1 MKFSGPLNTL
11 VYKPDLCTGC
21 EMCMI
26 VCPHGVFGMN
36 GRKAEIVR
44 YEACMECGACQMNC
58 PFEAITVDSGVGCAF
73 ALMKAALTGKKESCS

>member
-1 MKFSGPLNTL
+1 M
-11 VYKPDLCTGC
+11 CT
-21 EMCMI
+21 I

-44 YEACMECGACQMNC
+44 YEACMECGACGMNC
-58 PFEAITVDSGVGCAF
+58 PFDAITVDSGVGCAF

>member
-1 MKFSGPLNTL
+1 MKFAGPLNTL
-11 VYKPDLCTGC
+11 IYKPDLCPGC
-21 EMCMI
+21 EMCTI
-26 VCPHGVFGMN
+26 VCPHSVFGMN

-58 PFEAITVDSGVGCAF
+58 PFDAITVDSGVGCAF